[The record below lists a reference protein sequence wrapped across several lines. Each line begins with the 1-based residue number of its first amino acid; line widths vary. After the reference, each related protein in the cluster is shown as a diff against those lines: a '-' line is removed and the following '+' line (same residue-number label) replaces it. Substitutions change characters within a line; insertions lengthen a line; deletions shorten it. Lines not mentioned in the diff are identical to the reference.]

1 MDICLKRNRSI
12 KQNPSTAKDK
22 ERGGEGER
30 GTAAEWITEPVSAHN
45 CWNTPLPDCP
55 PSSSAA
61 VEADQKGFSNNEL
74 ALPSEH
80 RQMFFSQ
87 FKEGNKEVERE

>member
-1 MDICLKRNRSI
+1 MRRREEKR
-12 KQNPSTAKDK
+12 
-22 ERGGEGER
+22 ERER

-45 CWNTPLPDCP
+45 SWNTPLPDCP

-74 ALPSEH
+74 ALPQ
-80 RQMFFSQ
+80 RAQADVLFSSSLSSR
-87 FKEGNKEVERE
+87 KGIKK